1 MKRLRNN
8 GVFKAFMI
16 ALFML
21 SMLICAA
28 SGVLTIKL
36 YSKHALTK
44 RGKETFKNSIITNI
58 AYDQYNWRAVEYYRE
73 YLMGYDDYSKDANY
87 FSEENTN
94 YSFHAR
100 VLDGYVDYPE
110 LVTYEPSSYQYSQT
124 DKYSINVDTFEER
137 KEIRVSSESIFST
150 TPYVLCT
157 EEDLVNLGWY
167 DYGYEEKKS
176 ESIYRLS
183 YEVSLVDADVINDLE
198 EKFYYNNG
206 YYYFEEKNNNK
217 INDEINNDYS
227 VTVAENDGGGLYLE
241 NVDMEDIYNCYD
253 GYSDIYSDVMASVH
267 MVTDGNYYYVL
278 ENISSVSDCMN
289 SIRNTYSDAEIY
301 FETWYASEKGYLYIA
316 AFIYPTL
323 EVELNWYIK
332 DDLTAYDTFY
342 NSLELRYIDD
352 VNTFSIPVC
361 VISAIIMFIS
371 FAFLIITAGHR
382 RVKRENEDGTY
393 EISDEL
399 KLGIFDKLPYDL
411 MFIILL
417 VTFAFGV
424 ENLSNAYYG
433 SIESVIAVVC
443 AVLTSFFAAYLVMTT
458 AARLKCEGWSFFK
471 NTVTYKLAG
480 LLIKVL
486 KRAFKWLGSGITYMW
501 KHLNLYW
508 KYLLILIG
516 VGFVELLFTLRENAP
531 FTFGLLIIEK
541 IVILALAAYAVINI
555 TKIKNYTKSLAEGNT
570 DDELST
576 EHMYGEFLEYAK
588 DLGHV
593 NDGIKAAVENQM
605 KSEMMKTELITNV
618 SHDIKTPLTSIINYV
633 DLLEKE
639 NIDNDKAKEYLEVL
653 NRHSQRLKK
662 LIIDLI
668 DASKASTGNVDVN
681 LEKLDLSIILTQLN
695 GEYEEQ
701 FEEKKLKLVVSNKA
715 SDTHIMADGRQIYRV
730 FDNLF
735 INIKKYA
742 QDNTRVYIDITD
754 EGDKLGVSMKNIS
767 KEELNITGEE
777 LMERFTRGDR
787 SRNTEGSGLGLSIAK
802 SLIELQNGMI
812 KIMVDGDLFKVEL
825 LIPKA

>member
-1 MKRLRNN
+1 
-8 GVFKAFMI
+8 
-16 ALFML
+16 
-21 SMLICAA
+21 
-28 SGVLTIKL
+28 
-36 YSKHALTK
+36 
-44 RGKETFKNSIITNI
+44 
-58 AYDQYNWRAVEYYRE
+58 
-73 YLMGYDDYSKDANY
+73 
-87 FSEENTN
+87 
-94 YSFHAR
+94 
-100 VLDGYVDYPE
+100 
-110 LVTYEPSSYQYSQT
+110 
-124 DKYSINVDTFEER
+124 
-137 KEIRVSSESIFST
+137 
-150 TPYVLCT
+150 
-157 EEDLVNLGWY
+157 
-167 DYGYEEKKS
+167 
-176 ESIYRLS
+176 
-183 YEVSLVDADVINDLE
+183 
-198 EKFYYNNG
+198 
-206 YYYFEEKNNNK
+206 
-217 INDEINNDYS
+217 
-227 VTVAENDGGGLYLE
+227 
-241 NVDMEDIYNCYD
+241 
-253 GYSDIYSDVMASVH
+253 
-267 MVTDGNYYYVL
+267 
-278 ENISSVSDCMN
+278 
-289 SIRNTYSDAEIY
+289 
-301 FETWYASEKGYLYIA
+301 
-316 AFIYPTL
+316 
-323 EVELNWYIK
+323 
-332 DDLTAYDTFY
+332 
-342 NSLELRYIDD
+342 
-352 VNTFSIPVC
+352 
-361 VISAIIMFIS
+361 
-371 FAFLIITAGHR
+371 
-382 RVKRENEDGTY
+382 
-393 EISDEL
+393 
-399 KLGIFDKLPYDL
+399 
-411 MFIILL
+411 
-417 VTFAFGV
+417 
-424 ENLSNAYYG
+424 
-433 SIESVIAVVC
+433 
-443 AVLTSFFAAYLVMTT
+443 
-458 AARLKCEGWSFFK
+458 
-471 NTVTYKLAG
+471 
-480 LLIKVL
+480 
-486 KRAFKWLGSGITYMW
+486 
-501 KHLNLYW
+501 
-508 KYLLILIG
+508 
-516 VGFVELLFTLRENAP
+516 RENAP

-541 IVILALAAYAVINI
+541 IIILTLAAYAVVNI

-576 EHMYGEFLEYAK
+576 EHMHGEFLEYAK

-653 NRHSQRLKK
+653 NRQSQRLKK

-802 SLIELQNGMI
+802 CLIELHNGMI

>member
-8 GVFKAFMI
+8 NAFKALMI

-21 SMLICAA
+21 SMLIGAA
-28 SGVLTIKL
+28 SGVLTISL

-44 RGKETFKNSIITNI
+44 RGKETFKNSIITTI
-58 AYDQYNWRAVEYYRE
+58 AYDQYNWRAVEYYQE
-73 YLMGYDDYSKDANY
+73 YLMGYDYSKDSNY

-94 YSFHAR
+94 YSFRAR
-100 VLDGYVDYPE
+100 VTNQNADYPE
-110 LVTYEPSSYQYSQT
+110 LVTYVPSSYQYSQT
-124 DKYSINVDTFEER
+124 DKYSINIDSFDER
-137 KEIRVSSESIFST
+137 KEIKLPKEIILST
-150 TPYVLCT
+150 TSYVLCT
-157 EEDLVNLGWY
+157 EEDLMNLGWY
-167 DYGYEEKKS
+167 DNGYEEEPK
-176 ESIYRLS
+176 SIYRLT
-183 YEVSLVDADVINDLE
+183 YEVCLVDSNIINELE
-198 EKFYYNNG
+198 ENYYYYNG
-206 YYYFEEKNNNK
+206 YYYFEDNNK
-217 INDEINNDYS
+217 IKDYLDDEINDDYS
-227 VTVAENDGGGLYLE
+227 VTVIESDGDGSDIN
-241 NVDMEDIYNCYD
+241 NVDMEKIYNYYD
-253 GYSDIYSDVMASVH
+253 SNAGIINSVH
-267 MVTDGNYYYVL
+267 VVTDGDYYYVL
-278 ENISSVSDCMN
+278 ENIDKVSDCMA
-289 SIRNTYSDAEIY
+289 SIRNVYYDSDIY
-301 FETWYASEKGYLYIA
+301 FETWYVEEKGYLYITA
-316 AFIYPTL
+316 NISPTL
-323 EVELNWYIK
+323 EVELDWYIK
-332 DDLTAYDTFY
+332 DELTAYDAFY

-352 VNTFSIPVC
+352 INTFSVPVC
-361 VISAIIMFIS
+361 AISAIIMIIS
-371 FAFLIITAGHR
+371 FAFLIITAGHK
-382 RVKRENEDGTY
+382 RVKIEKDDGTY
-393 EISDEL
+393 EIADEL
-399 KLGIFDKLPYDL
+399 RLGIFDKLPYDL
-411 MFIILL
+411 VFVLL
-417 VTFAFGV
+417 LFTFAFGM
-424 ENLSNAYYG
+424 ENLANAYYG
-433 SIESVIAVVC
+433 SIESVVAVVC
-443 AVLTSFFAAYLVMTT
+443 AVLTSFLAAYFVMTS
-458 AARLKCEGWSFFK
+458 AARLKCEGWSFLK
-471 NTVTYKLAG
+471 ITITYKLAK
-480 LLIKVL
+480 LLIRVL
-486 KRAFKWLGSGITYMW
+486 TRFFKWLGNGIAYLW
-501 KHLNLYW
+501 KHINLYW
-508 KYLLILIG
+508 KYLLILMG
-516 VGFVELLFTLRENAP
+516 VGFIELLFTLNENAP

-653 NRHSQRLKK
+653 NRQSQRLKK

-701 FEEKKLKLVVSNKA
+701 FEEKKLKLVVNNKA

-754 EGDKLGVSMKNIS
+754 EGDKMGVSMKNIS

-802 SLIELQNGMI
+802 SLIELQNGTI
-812 KIMVDGDLFKVEL
+812 KIIVDGDLYKVEL